1 MGCTGT
7 IDLRNP
13 WHQKFIVRT
22 LKTKGL
28 IGMELFEQMA
38 TLIECD
44 ILWDHK
50 DKTHAARLIIWLA
63 CNDKISFEDMRWFKP
78 CIRFAKVNVWDFD
91 RDCFGKASAYGRC
104 LSVAH

>member
-28 IGMELFEQMA
+28 TGMELFHQMA

-44 ILWDHK
+44 VLWDHK

-63 CNDKISFEDMRWFKP
+63 CFDKISFEDMRWFKP
-78 CIRFAKVNVWDFD
+78 CIRFAKVKDWDYY
-91 RDCFGKASAYGRC
+91 RDCYGKAAAYGRC

>member
-7 IDLRNP
+7 INLRNP
-13 WHQKFIVRT
+13 THQKFIVRT

-28 IGMELFEQMA
+28 TGIELFKQMA

-44 ILWDHK
+44 ILWDYK

-63 CNDKISFEDMRWFKP
+63 WSDKISFEDMRWFKP
-78 CIRFAKVNVWDFD
+78 CLRLAKVNVWDYD
-91 RDCFGKASAYGRC
+91 TECYGKASAYGRC
-104 LSVAH
+104 LSVAR